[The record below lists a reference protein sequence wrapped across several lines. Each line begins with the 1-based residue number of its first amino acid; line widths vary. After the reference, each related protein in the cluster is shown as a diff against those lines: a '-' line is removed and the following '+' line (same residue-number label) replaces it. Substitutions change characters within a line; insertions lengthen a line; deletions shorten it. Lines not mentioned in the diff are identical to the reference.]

1 MDHMLIL
8 LHQLLL
14 GSIKSANNKKTAH
27 LVSQGRFSF
36 TQKNMEHVDMI

>member
-14 GSIKSANNKKTAH
+14 GSIKPVNNKKTAH
-27 LVSQGRFSF
+27 LVSQGRFF
-36 TQKNMEHVDMI
+36 FAQKYMEHVDMV